1 MISETKKQ
9 EHMGRDTRGGD
20 GREGEK
26 LKKIREMGGGGVGQ
40 TTIVVFCD
48 EQQEEETVS
57 SDVSLCV
64 LLGG

>member
-9 EHMGRDTRGGD
+9 EHMDGDTGGGD
-20 GREGEK
+20 GKEGEK
-26 LKKIREMGGGGVGQ
+26 LKKIREMGGGGAGQ

-48 EQQEEETVS
+48 KQQEEEMV
-57 SDVSLCV
+57 LCV